1 MPNHD
6 RYDNDILKQLTR
18 IANSLEKIET
28 MLYGELIFGSESLKN
43 NIEKDLGH
51 GVTPNVDID
60 GLKALTFVPNAARE
74 AVGLKP
80 VIVSKED

>member
-43 NIEKDLGH
+43 NIEKTLGN

-60 GLKALTFVPNAARE
+60 DIKALAFVPNTAKE

-80 VIVSKED
+80 VIASKED

>member
-6 RYDNDILKQLTR
+6 RYDNDILKQLIR
-18 IANSLEKIET
+18 IANSLEKIESL
-28 MLYGELIFGSESLKN
+28 LYSGFIVGSEPLKN

-60 GLKALTFVPNAARE
+60 DLKALTFVPNAARE

-80 VIVSKED
+80 IIVSKEE

>member
-18 IANSLEKIET
+18 IANSLEKIESL
-28 MLYGELIFGSESLKN
+28 LYSWFIVGSEPLKN
-43 NIEKDLGH
+43 NIEKALGH
-51 GVTPNVDID
+51 GVTTNVDID
-60 GLKALTFVPNAARE
+60 ALKALTFVPNAARE
-74 AVGLKP
+74 AIGLKP